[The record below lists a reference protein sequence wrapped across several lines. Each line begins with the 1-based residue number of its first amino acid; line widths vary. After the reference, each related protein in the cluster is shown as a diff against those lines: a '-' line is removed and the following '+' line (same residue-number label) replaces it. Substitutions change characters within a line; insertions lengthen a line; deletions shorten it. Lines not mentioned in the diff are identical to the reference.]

1 MKKYHLKIMSH
12 ICPESHSFLRQA
24 QDERHR
30 RVSRLTVFMLIAHC
44 SLLLFTTACGKKL
57 SPVAPESVVPEP
69 VKELKV
75 MSRDSKLLIR
85 FIKPSKN
92 VDGSKITDLAG
103 FRIMR
108 RGIDDKGCKGCPEKF
123 PVVYDIDMSYPTG
136 AIVERERISYPDKD
150 LTPGTRYE
158 YKVVPYNKDGYEGP
172 EAPRVTFTWGIPLG
186 RPKNLAAKAGDK
198 AADMTWAS
206 PEGFL
211 DGSPVKYLAG
221 YNIYRREEGSRFPL
235 DPINSAPIKE
245 TSFSDLGL
253 TNGRAYLYTVR
264 ALIQVNESVI
274 EGASSDEIK
283 VTPKETVI
291 EINSTDSPPRHED
304 TKKE

>member
-1 MKKYHLKIMSH
+1 MKKYHVQITSH
-12 ICPESHSFLRQA
+12 ACPESHSFLRQA

-44 SLLLFTTACGKKL
+44 SLLLFISSCGKKL
-57 SPVAPESVVPEP
+57 PPVAPESVVPEP

-75 MSRDSKLLIR
+75 VSRDSKLLIR
-85 FIKPSKN
+85 FVKPSKN

-108 RGIDDKGCKGCPEKF
+108 RVIDDKGCRGCPEKF
-123 PVVYDIDMSYPTG
+123 PVVYDIDISYPKD
-136 AIVERERISYPDKD
+136 AIVEGDRIAFPDND

-158 YKVVPYNKDGYEGP
+158 YKVVTYNKDGYEGP
-172 EAPRVTFTWGIPLG
+172 EAQRVIFTWGVPTG
-186 RPKNLAAKAGDK
+186 KPQNLSARAGDK
-198 AADMTWAS
+198 AVDLSWT
-206 PEGFL
+206 PLETL
-211 DGSPVKYLAG
+211 VDGSPDKELAG
-221 YNIYRREEGSRFPL
+221 YNIYRREDGGRFPL
-235 DPINSAPIKE
+235 DPINSAPVKE

-264 ALIQVNESVI
+264 ALIQVNESLI
-274 EGASSDEIK
+274 EGASSDEIT

-291 EINSTDSPPRHED
+291 EVP
-304 TKKE
+304 